1 MAGLASLAS
10 KCRIESCLSS
20 QNSSSFPFLSAS
32 GHGSFCK
39 HSSLRLLETAYS
51 LFVGGGG
58 GVGSGGKRGSYAWN
72 MQRPEIKLKPQK
84 QPEPQ

>member
-32 GHGSFCK
+32 GHHGSFCK

-58 GVGSGGKRGSYAWN
+58 GGVGWGGEER
-72 MQRPEIKLKPQK
+72 KLRLEHAKARDQTHTT
-84 QPEPQ
+84 EAT